1 MTVSRVRFLVYSTGL
16 IALLAT
22 GGLVAAH
29 ADNTTPQGTA
39 VLHDATDPSNTI
51 VFAKPGSQTIVTI
64 SFNNS
69 VPSTTAPEIS
79 VSGADLLASSSMTW
93 VDDNTYTF
101 TFAPSVGVDTIY
113 IDGGVGAAPDSLP
126 QIPLTIVLPV
136 GAQPTA
142 TLTTSAGA
150 VVNGPFSATA
160 TFSSAVTNFTAGN
173 ITVSNGTV
181 DASTFAAS
189 PDGTVYNFTVVP
201 SGDGDVVVTLP
212 AGAGLDLSGIPNSA
226 SDNALVVNNNTARP
240 HIALSSGVDGTS
252 GTTVHITI
260 QGNSTVVLGDIATS
274 SFVLANASIDSLA
287 TSSDGTNSN
296 FTVQATVLAAGTATI
311 QIPGGAVHSLAG
323 NDNIASNII
332 SYTFDQS
339 IPTGTITASSTTSVD
354 GNFFL
359 TIDFDKPVL
368 GFATSTF
375 ATDNATIT
383 SVFVA
388 SSTQVLVS
396 IAASSSGVVLFTL
409 LPNFT
414 DLAGNATTSS
424 SVISLTYTPP
434 TPVVPAVTPVVTG
447 GGSGSATQPAD
458 SGSTSGGGSGGGGG
472 GGSFIVPGASGT
484 AAAGGG
490 TTSGSIDGGQV
501 LGASTYHFT
510 KYLFFGSHGIDVTEL
525 QKIFISA
532 KLIAIDIPTG
542 YFGALT
548 QAAVRAFQKI
558 NSVEETGTVGPI
570 TRGVLNSGI

>member
-189 PDGTVYNFTVVP
+189 PDGTVYN
-201 SGDGDVVVTLP
+201 LLWCP
-212 AGAGLDLSGIPNSA
+212 AAMA
-226 SDNALVVNNNTARP
+226 MWW
-240 HIALSSGVDGTS
+240 
-252 GTTVHITI
+252 
-260 QGNSTVVLGDIATS
+260 
-274 SFVLANASIDSLA
+274 
-287 TSSDGTNSN
+287 
-296 FTVQATVLAAGTATI
+296 
-311 QIPGGAVHSLAG
+311 
-323 NDNIASNII
+323 
-332 SYTFDQS
+332 
-339 IPTGTITASSTTSVD
+339 
-354 GNFFL
+354 
-359 TIDFDKPVL
+359 
-368 GFATSTF
+368 
-375 ATDNATIT
+375 
-383 SVFVA
+383 
-388 SSTQVLVS
+388 
-396 IAASSSGVVLFTL
+396 
-409 LPNFT
+409 
-414 DLAGNATTSS
+414 
-424 SVISLTYTPP
+424 
-434 TPVVPAVTPVVTG
+434 
-447 GGSGSATQPAD
+447 
-458 SGSTSGGGSGGGGG
+458 
-472 GGSFIVPGASGT
+472 
-484 AAAGGG
+484 
-490 TTSGSIDGGQV
+490 
-501 LGASTYHFT
+501 
-510 KYLFFGSHGIDVTEL
+510 
-525 QKIFISA
+525 
-532 KLIAIDIPTG
+532 
-542 YFGALT
+542 
-548 QAAVRAFQKI
+548 
-558 NSVEETGTVGPI
+558 
-570 TRGVLNSGI
+570 